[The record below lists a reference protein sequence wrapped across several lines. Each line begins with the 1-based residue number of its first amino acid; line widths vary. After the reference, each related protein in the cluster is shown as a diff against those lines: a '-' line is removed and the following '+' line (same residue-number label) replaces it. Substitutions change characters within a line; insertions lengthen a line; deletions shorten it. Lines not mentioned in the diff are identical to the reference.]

1 MCVYMYNNIER
12 PYKLLHVS
20 DYDVFFSFL
29 QANFP
34 EVSDSE
40 LKGMDG
46 KIAELQK
53 KVEQSQAECRQLESR
68 KILR

>member
-1 MCVYMYNNIER
+1 M
-12 PYKLLHVS
+12 
-20 DYDVFFSFL
+20 

-53 KVEQSQAECRQLESR
+53 KVELGQAECKQLESR
-68 KILR
+68 KTLILIQTSPSVLCVKGGISI

>member
-1 MCVYMYNNIER
+1 M
-12 PYKLLHVS
+12 YKL
-20 DYDVFFSFL
+20 FFFPVL

-53 KVEQSQAECRQLESR
+53 KVEQGQAECKQLESR
-68 KILR
+68 KRLTAVEPLNIKGHL